1 MACFGGGGWGRSGA
15 APPQIRMDMA
25 VERAVTV
32 LMAGAEWGE
41 DGSRALP
48 DRAQSRQELGH
59 RGIVGHEKIVARDG
73 EREMPVADVEGDADG
88 LVPIP
93 WRHGEHGLGFAL
105 DLEIPVRLDGHD
117 VPRMEQAPRGQR
129 ESDLS
134 AARGG
139 HALARPAPLLPGQA
153 ERVALLPR
161 QGRPIHVQDRKST
174 RLNSSHVEISYAVFC
189 LKK

>member
-1 MACFGGGGWGRSGA
+1 MALIVVMMMHVAVLVRVVRPQRS
-15 APPQIRMDMA
+15 
-25 VERAVTV
+25 
-32 LMAGAEWGE
+32 E
-41 DGSRALP
+41 DGRRALP
-48 DRAQSRQELGH
+48 GHAEPGQELGH
-59 RGIVGHEKIVARDG
+59 RGVVGHEKIVARDG
-73 EREMPVADVEGDADG
+73 EREMPVADIEGDADG

-105 DLEIPVRLDGHD
+105 DLEVPLRLDGHD

-134 AARGG
+134 AAHGG

-161 QGRPIHVQDRKST
+161 QGRPIDVHV
-174 RLNSSHVEISYAVFC
+174 C
-189 LKK
+189 LRDQEHGRPALDEAHS